1 MEASG
6 TSGMKSAMNGGLNL
20 SILDGWWAEAYD
32 GTNGWGIGS
41 DPGQAWWE
49 QDVRDADA
57 LFDLIEREV
66 LPLFQQRDADGVP
79 RGWIAKVKESLKT
92 IGPRFC
98 ATRMVRD
105 YLEKTY
111 RT

>member
-1 MEASG
+1 
-6 TSGMKSAMNGGLNL
+6 
-20 SILDGWWAEAYD
+20 
-32 GTNGWGIGS
+32 
-41 DPGQAWWE
+41 
-49 QDVRDADA
+49 
-57 LFDLIEREV
+57 V

-79 RGWIAKVKESLKT
+79 RRWIAKVKESLKT

-111 RT
+111 RA

>member
-1 MEASG
+1 
-6 TSGMKSAMNGGLNL
+6 MKSAMNGGLNL

-41 DPGQAWWE
+41 DPGHVWWE
-49 QDVRDADA
+49 QDGRDADA
-57 LFDLIEREV
+57 LFDLIEQEV
-66 LPLFQQRDADGVP
+66 LPLFQERDADGVP
-79 RGWIAKVKESLKT
+79 RRWIAKVKESLKT